1 MSELR
6 IAVIGAGHLG
16 RIHAKLLG
24 QVDGGKLVAVSD
36 PFEAARKNAEELFG
50 VPVYADY
57 RDCLPDI
64 DAAVIAAPTDMHA
77 DIAKTLLNAGKHV
90 LVEKPLTIERDDA
103 NRLSSLANA
112 KKLTLQVGHV
122 ERFNPA
128 FTALEKLAVDVK
140 YVEAVRASS
149 FPGRCLDVGVVM
161 DLMIHDLDL
170 IL

>member
-16 RIHAKLLG
+16 RIHSKLLG
-24 QVDGGKLVAVSD
+24 QVDGAKLVAVSD

-50 VPVYADY
+50 VPVHADY
-57 RDCLPDI
+57 RDCLPEI

-77 DIAKTLLNAGKHV
+77 NIAQTLLSAGKHV

-103 NRLSSLANA
+103 NRLSALANA
-112 KKLTLQVGHV
+112 KKVTLQVGHV

-128 FTALEKLAVDVK
+128 FTALENWQ
-140 YVEAVRASS
+140 S
-149 FPGRCLDVGVVM
+149 M
-161 DLMIHDLDL
+161 
-170 IL
+170 

>member
-1 MSELR
+1 MR
-6 IAVIGAGHLG
+6 IVCA
-16 RIHAKLLG
+16 
-24 QVDGGKLVAVSD
+24 
-36 PFEAARKNAEELFG
+36 
-50 VPVYADY
+50 
-57 RDCLPDI
+57 
-64 DAAVIAAPTDMHA
+64 
-77 DIAKTLLNAGKHV
+77 
-90 LVEKPLTIERDDA
+90 
-103 NRLSSLANA
+103 SLANA

-170 IL
+170 ILSMTDAV